1 MKSFLS
7 NLNARLMIIHFIAFW
22 FFAYAFFT
30 LAFLHDYA
38 FLHLSSEH
46 MLLLNDRGRF
56 IKDKEFIRQ
65 SGNFGLLAA
74 YIISWWISSK
84 KNWHWVNSVIIFVI
98 AFALYNLGYLGWNL
112 VHSFFQ
118 EPAKLFPVNS
128 VWGYLTDGLILL
140 AIGLI
145 LLLSKGIIRYIDHS
159 TAKDK
164 QKIVANKKAART
176 GKGK

>member
-56 IKDKEFIRQ
+56 IRDKEFIRQ

-74 YIISWWISSK
+74 YIISWSISSK
-84 KNWHWVNSVIIFVI
+84 RNWHWINSVIIFVL
-98 AFALYNLGYLGWNL
+98 AFGLYNLGYLGWNL
-112 VHSFFQ
+112 VHGFFQ
-118 EPAKLFPVNS
+118 QPAKLFPVNS

-145 LLLSKGIIRYIDHS
+145 LLFSKGIIRYIDHS

-164 QKIVANKKAART
+164 QKAVANKKAAR
-176 GKGK
+176 KGK

>member
-74 YIISWWISSK
+74 YIISWFIASK
-84 KNWHWVNSVIIFVI
+84 KNWHWINGVIIFVL
-98 AFALYNLGYLGWNL
+98 AFTLYNLGYWGWNL
-112 VHSFFQ
+112 VHGFFQ

-145 LLLSKGIIRYIDHS
+145 LLFSKGIIRYIDHS

-164 QKIVANKKAART
+164 QKLVANKKAAR
-176 GKGK
+176 KGK